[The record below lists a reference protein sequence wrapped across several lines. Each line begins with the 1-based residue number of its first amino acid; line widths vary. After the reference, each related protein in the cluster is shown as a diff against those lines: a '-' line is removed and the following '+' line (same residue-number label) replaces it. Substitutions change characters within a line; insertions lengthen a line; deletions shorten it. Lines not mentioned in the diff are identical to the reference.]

1 MLSPTNTEH
10 LTDTLTVSPT
20 YTSSPTELPQP
31 NDDVTITPTLTLSPI
46 ETLDPSLSEKPGQD
60 FLRDCVSSTL
70 WMPFEAKPSEKSG
83 CWSLGGL
90 GIFPRDGNLSIVQE
104 IDQSGVALPFGIY
117 TNVPSNVDI
126 EFDIVINQSIS

>member
-1 MLSPTNTEH
+1 MIMLSPTNTEH

-70 WMPFEAKPSEKSG
+70 WMPFEANQVRKVDV
-83 CWSLGGL
+83 GL
-90 GIFPRDGNLSIVQE
+90 W
-104 IDQSGVALPFGIY
+104 VALEYSLEMEICRL
-117 TNVPSNVDI
+117 SRK
-126 EFDIVINQSIS
+126 SISPVWPCRLVFIRMFRPTLISNLTL